1 MLFIVIIGLRP
12 SLFIRGVFSIVLVVL
27 QLFDTEKNKGKNL
40 F

>member
-12 SLFIRGVFSIVLVVL
+12 SLFIRGVFSIVLFVL
-27 QLFDTEKNKGKNL
+27 QLSGTEKKKEENL